1 LYACSFL
8 GCGFVR
14 CIFKLKQFVE
24 ETYGFWKRKSKN
36 QNGSV

>member
-1 LYACSFL
+1 MRVAFWAVVLL
-8 GCGFVR
+8 DV
-14 CIFKLKQFVE
+14 FKLKQFVE